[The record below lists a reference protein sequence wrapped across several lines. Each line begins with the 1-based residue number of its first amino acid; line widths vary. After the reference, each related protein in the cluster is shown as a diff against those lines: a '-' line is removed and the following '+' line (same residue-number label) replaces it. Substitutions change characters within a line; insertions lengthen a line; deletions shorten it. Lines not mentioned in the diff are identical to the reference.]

1 MTTEYAYNELTGV
14 TAQVPSEHID
24 HPILGA
30 NLRRVRNGKRR
41 GRMTDII
48 PKDTEDAPA
57 TSKRRVTNVAT
68 PDKDKED

>member
-1 MTTEYAYNELTGV
+1 MTNEYAYNELTGV
-14 TAQVPSEHID
+14 TAEVPSEHID

-48 PKDTEDAPA
+48 SPEDAPA